1 MSPRRGEAAR
11 GLQPLCT
18 EEGRAGPL
26 VAVWKQ
32 EFRVKRFAASGGFA
46 TKSRITSQERR
57 RIHAPS
63 GGDPAFLCSGN
74 TPSCLPLSPLPDR
87 QKSDLTVPFFLLFVH
102 CQLAPESISRRQ
114 SCVKTGLAHGP
125 VQGWPLAPSA
135 VGGGEVHCQ
144 PPAPRAHRSGQSL
157 EETRRGVGHRRARA
171 RAPACRTRVEM
182 EDLATQLV
190 GVVFLGCLLRSGHG
204 VTLLCIWGRKVT
216 DKQTNKEENTAEL

>member
-102 CQLAPESISRRQ
+102 CQLAPESISRGKAVSRR
-114 SCVKTGLAHGP
+114 
-125 VQGWPLAPSA
+125 GWHTAQLAPLA
-135 VGGGEVHCQ
+135 VGGGALPATCSQSPQVRAEPGGD
-144 PPAPRAHRSGQSL
+144 PPWGGAPTG
-157 EETRRGVGHRRARA
+157 TRKGSCV
-171 RAPACRTRVEM
+171 
-182 EDLATQLV
+182 
-190 GVVFLGCLLRSGHG
+190 
-204 VTLLCIWGRKVT
+204 
-216 DKQTNKEENTAEL
+216 